1 MTRSTNHL
9 SRCAATD
16 LRAAILFML
25 IIALALLTPSPASAH
40 TELVDSTPKEG
51 ARLVA
56 APASISLEFSQAV
69 DPSFAAMVVSVDGD
83 KPVRLE
89 VSAGDSSSIVSAIV
103 PTSISSTAEVTEW
116 RVDYRVTSVDGH
128 PIVGDISFSVAAV
141 APSGDQ
147 SPPPELEP
155 HSTPPEA
162 AEVAEG
168 SGSAWV
174 LVGGA
179 LMLLVLVVPA
189 GLVLA
194 RRRRD
199 HARLSRGEQQ

>member
-16 LRAAILFML
+16 LRAAILVML
-25 IIALALLTPSPASAH
+25 VVAFALLTPSPASAH

-51 ARLVA
+51 ARLVN

-69 DPSFAAMVVSVDGD
+69 DPSFAAMVVSVDDG
-83 KPVRLE
+83 KPVRLD
-89 VSAGDSSSIVSAIV
+89 VSAGASPATVSAIV
-103 PTSISSTAEVTEW
+103 PASISSTSDVTDW

-162 AEVAEG
+162 AEVAEE

-174 LVGGA
+174 LVAGA

-199 HARLSRGEQQ
+199 HARVSHGEQQ